1 MLQLGLKFAP
11 NSPSNSPKHDTPSV
25 QTTGNVHV
33 SIKQAKDLP
42 SVGPNGQTNGFVK
55 CYLLPSKSYGNK
67 KKTKVVENSLNPEWQ
82 EDIAFNYLSLQELRS
97 ERALEVT
104 VWDNDRRGT
113 NEFIGCIRIG
123 PNPDR
128 MKDPKDWMDSK
139 GEEVSHWEAMLTHPG
154 EWVEQWHQLRPSTDH
169 PGEHKIMQSAA
180 AARQL
185 RSQKAPSADLAMDE
199 SADQISPLHSKEQT
213 EKSRKRSS
221 SGTLPK
227 KRKGS
232 KGSDSDDGRTRSAT
246 LPTRGQAKSK
256 STSSLGKV
264 QEPSVV
270 ISSNQPH

>member
-1 MLQLGLKFAP
+1 MFQLGLKFAP

-82 EDIAFNYLSLQELRS
+82 EDITFNYLSLQELRS

-123 PNPDR
+123 PNPDTYFIF
-128 MKDPKDWMDSK
+128 
-139 GEEVSHWEAMLTHPG
+139 V
-154 EWVEQWHQLRPSTDH
+154 
-169 PGEHKIMQSAA
+169 
-180 AARQL
+180 
-185 RSQKAPSADLAMDE
+185 E
-199 SADQISPLHSKEQT
+199 SANIRELVSPD
-213 EKSRKRSS
+213 
-221 SGTLPK
+221 LP
-227 KRKGS
+227 
-232 KGSDSDDGRTRSAT
+232 A
-246 LPTRGQAKSK
+246 RGY
-256 STSSLGKV
+256 
-264 QEPSVV
+264 
-270 ISSNQPH
+270 